1 MIALWRL
8 PALVWLLALVVILS
22 LPFPW

>member
-8 PALVWLLALVVILS
+8 PVLVWLLALVVILS